1 MRSGSSVIW
10 WALYPSSFF
19 LFLFGKLLLNIY
31 GFSFFFCVLCLSVS
45 SALSS
50 MSVFLSSF
58 ALGSDSCLAV
68 LSIYLRA
75 PSLLFWLH
83 VLFCC

>member
-1 MRSGSSVIW
+1 VFVCELCSV
-10 WALYPSSFF
+10 LYVCVSF
-19 LFLFGKLLLNIY
+19 LIH
-31 GFSFFFCVLCLSVS
+31 
-45 SALSS
+45 
-50 MSVFLSSF
+50 

-68 LSIYLRA
+68 LSVYLRA